1 MAKIIAIVCH
11 KGGVGKTTTAASLG
25 ALLASRGSRVLL
37 VDTDP
42 QMNLTRSFT
51 DDEFKEN
58 VYSAFCAYR
67 KDPAGAVLPVYPL
80 RDRLDI
86 VPGAVDAS
94 GIDIEFASML
104 AREHVLEGLLA
115 PVRRKYDYIFIDC
128 PAQLGITTVN
138 ALVAADC
145 AIVPMTCDAYSAHGL
160 GQIAFFLNM
169 CRSLNRKL
177 SLAGVLVTRFR
188 ERRIVDKLVAEK
200 LCSVWGDKVFG
211 TMIRENAAIV
221 QAPLVKK
228 DIFSYD
234 PRSNGAKDYADLLDE
249 LEKRLAKRGK

>member
-1 MAKIIAIVCH
+1 MAKVIAIVCH

-25 ALLASRGSRVLL
+25 GLLAARGKKVLL

-51 DDEFKEN
+51 DEEFADN
-58 VYSAFCAYR
+58 VYGAFCAWR
-67 KDPAGAVLPVYPL
+67 KDASRAKLPVYTL
-80 RDRLDI
+80 RDCLDV
-86 VPGAVDAS
+86 VPGSVDAS
-94 GIDIEFASML
+94 GIDIEFASMI
-104 AREHVLEGLLA
+104 AREHVLSGLLE
-115 PVRRKYDYIFIDC
+115 PVRKKYDYIFIDC

-160 GQIAFFLNM
+160 GQISYFLGM
-169 CRSLNRKL
+169 CKTLNRRL
-177 SLAGVLVTRFR
+177 TLAGVLVTRYR

-200 LCSVWGDKVFG
+200 LAQAYGDKVFA
-211 TMIRENAAIV
+211 TKIRENAAIV

-228 DIFSYD
+228 DIYSFD
-234 PRSNGAKDYADLLDE
+234 PRSTGAEDYAALLDE
-249 LEKRLAKRGK
+249 LEARLTRRKR